1 MIEPEEGRKYDNIK
15 AVQKSR
21 FGCFASFRARKKNAL
36 GACIEAHNA
45 QPCAMS
51 STKPL
56 IIVANAFERE
66 RKLALQTPARIM
78 WTRGEL
84 NDLLG
89 CYGRHVAAG
98 TWRDYAIDDGPEHAS
113 FSVFRHSS
121 EASGGYF
128 PSTIHRVIN
137 PTGKASD
144 KSRISL
150 PLFLHPRPDVVLSER
165 YTADEYLNERLR
177 ELGVK

>member
-1 MIEPEEGRKYDNIK
+1 
-15 AVQKSR
+15 
-21 FGCFASFRARKKNAL
+21 
-36 GACIEAHNA
+36 
-45 QPCAMS
+45 MS
-51 STKPL
+51 SSKPL

-121 EASGGYF
+121 EVPLYIIEKTPALRLSL
-128 PSTIHRVIN
+128 IHI
-137 PTGKASD
+137 
-144 KSRISL
+144 
-150 PLFLHPRPDVVLSER
+150 
-165 YTADEYLNERLR
+165 
-177 ELGVK
+177 

>member
-21 FGCFASFRARKKNAL
+21 LGCFASFRARQKNAL

-51 STKPL
+51 SSKPL

-66 RKLALQTPARIM
+66 RKLARQTPARIM

-121 EASGGYF
+121 EVPLYIIEKIPALRRKQGEYCVRGMDK
-128 PSTIHRVIN
+128 RVLRRGH
-137 PTGKASD
+137 TLDALLRFFD
-144 KSRISL
+144 RKSLR
-150 PLFLHPRPDVVLSER
+150 VLS
-165 YTADEYLNERLR
+165 
-177 ELGVK
+177 